1 MAKSDKKNKIIKSKM
16 LRLGLK
22 GLQNKLKLNEFLK
35 VSGKN
40 IANNIALLAVNLLN
54 FKKVLLN
61 LAAELG
67 VQGPFYGWTF
77 ILWPYMSLL
86 DGAFPKIV
94 TNITGYRVN
103 DLFNWAEGG
112 RYLSA
117 AASAFLILGPAYVA
131 SVAVC
136 LFLFT
141 SKGKVI
147 YKIFKLGN
155 IFDYSFLVLFNITP

>member
-40 IANNIALLAVNLLN
+40 IANKIALLAVNLLN

-67 VQGPFYGWTF
+67 VQGPFYG
-77 ILWPYMSLL
+77 
-86 DGAFPKIV
+86 
-94 TNITGYRVN
+94 
-103 DLFNWAEGG
+103 
-112 RYLSA
+112 
-117 AASAFLILGPAYVA
+117 
-131 SVAVC
+131 
-136 LFLFT
+136 
-141 SKGKVI
+141 
-147 YKIFKLGN
+147 
-155 IFDYSFLVLFNITP
+155 